1 MTVRHV
7 LKGLGTLVL
16 ALVVVLALVLLTMR
30 LGWWNPSY
38 ESVKAAQAGSPSTFE
53 RIGTANVHIRDEG
66 PRDGPVVIMLHSSMT
81 NLREWDGWADALKD
95 TYRVVR
101 FDWPPY
107 GLSTDTAPTTG
118 LPGVVALLDQIA
130 QKKGLRRFALVG
142 TSSGA
147 TLATL
152 YASKHPDKVTALAL
166 SALPLKAPPPPNF
179 SRLMWAMVWMHEHL
193 VPNYYPRFYYRRSLS
208 ELYGRPERL
217 TDATVDWYYQ
227 TNTIPGG
234 FSRVKAYYEANK
246 KAVWAK
252 GAGDDAAKVR
262 APILLQWGDADPVLP
277 KYLAADAVKE
287 FANTRVDVI
296 HYPDVGHYP
305 MLELPAA
312 TARDLRTWLDRK
324 IAKPAPAAGTGASPR

>member
-1 MTVRHV
+1 MTIGRIFRTV
-7 LKGLGTLVL
+7 LAAVLLLVLVL
-16 ALVVVLALVLLTMR
+16 ATVLLTMR

-38 ESVKAAQAGSPSTFE
+38 ESVRAAQAGPPSTFE
-53 RIGTANVHIRDEG
+53 RIGTANIHIRDEG

-81 NLREWDGWADALKD
+81 NLREWDGWTDALKD
-95 TYRVVR
+95 KYRVIR

-107 GLSTDTAPTTG
+107 GLSTDSAPTTG
-118 LPGVVALLDQIA
+118 LPGVVSLLDKLVE
-130 QKKGLRRFALVG
+130 KKGLRRFAFVG

-152 YASKHPDKVTALAL
+152 YAAKHPGKVTALAL
-166 SALPLKAPPPPNF
+166 SALPLKAPPTPDF
-179 SRLMWAMVWMHEHL
+179 SRVMWAMVWTHEKL

-217 TDATVDWYYQ
+217 TDETVDWYYR

-234 FSRVKAYYEANK
+234 FARVKDYYEANK

-252 GAGDDAAKVR
+252 GAGEDAAKVT

-277 KYLAADAVKE
+277 RYLAADAVKE
-287 FANTRVDVI
+287 FSATKVEVI
-296 HYPDVGHYP
+296 HYPDLGHYP
-305 MLELPAA
+305 MLELPRE
-312 TARDLRTWLDRK
+312 TARDLRSWLDRT
-324 IAKPAPAAGTGASPR
+324 ITQQDHTP